1 MKTTIDIPDK
11 DLKGLL
17 KNTNANTKREAVLT
31 AIRDYNSRMR
41 RKALAEKLGTFE
53 NFMTSDELKTLRGEP
68 E

>member
-17 KNTNANTKREAVLT
+17 KNTNAHTKREAVLT
-31 AIRDYNSRMR
+31 AIRDYNCRMR

-53 NFMTSDELKTLRGEP
+53 NFMTPEELKTLRGDTE
-68 E
+68 